1 MDNGAG
7 LSEVWKGFTA
17 IGDDPRIIAMW
28 VIAAALFYVGIA
40 KKKEPLL
47 LIPIS
52 MGILLA
58 NMPLGVLISEGGDG
72 TPVGFLKLLQD
83 TGLNT
88 DLLPLLIFLGLGAA
102 VDFEPMLSN
111 PKTLLL
117 GAGAQAG
124 VFVALL
130 GALLLGMLDVFD
142 FDLTDAAAIG
152 IIGGADG
159 PTTIFIGTRMHQ
171 IARDLIDPAAV
182 SIVGATAVAAYSY
195 MALVPIIQPP
205 IIRLLTTREER
216 RIRMPYSSRPVSKR
230 TKVIFPI
237 LTTIVVGVVA
247 FDAIGLVGMLMLG
260 NLIKESGVVPRLVS
274 GVDNLM
280 NIVIVLLGLA
290 VGATMPGNVFLQ
302 PETLAVFFL
311 GLFAFMTATV
321 AGILMAKVMNLVTK
335 TPVNPMI
342 GAAGVSAVPMA
353 ARVVQ
358 DIGRQEDP
366 QNFLLMH
373 AMGPNVA
380 GVIGTA
386 TVAGVL
392 VAIVPTLL

>member
-1 MDNGAG
+1 MDNGSG
-7 LSEVWKGFTA
+7 LSEVWRGFTA

-40 KKKEPLL
+40 RKKEPLL

-58 NMPLGVLISEGGDG
+58 NMPLGVLINDGSDGD
-72 TPVGFLKLLQD
+72 PVGFLKLLQD

-117 GAGAQAG
+117 GAGAQVG
-124 VFVALL
+124 VFIALL
-130 GALLLGMLDVFD
+130 GAILLGMLDVFD

-171 IARDLIDPAAV
+171 IAQQFSPSAV

-205 IIRLLTTREER
+205 IIRLFTTRKER
-216 RIRMPYSSRPVSKR
+216 LIRMEYSARPVSKR

-237 LTTIVVGVVA
+237 LTTIIVGVVA
-247 FDAIGLVGMLMLG
+247 FDAIGLVGMLMMG
-260 NLIKESGVVPRLVS
+260 NLIRESGVVPRLAS

-280 NIVIVLLGLA
+280 NMVIVLLGLA
-290 VGATMPGNVFLQ
+290 VGATMPASVFLQ
-302 PETLAVFFL
+302 PETLAIFFL
-311 GLFAFMTATV
+311 GLFAFITATI
-321 AGILMAKVMNLVTK
+321 AGILLAKLMNLVTK

-358 DIGRQEDP
+358 QMGQEEDP

-392 VAIVPTLL
+392 VAIVPKLL